1 MSSAKYARFTLNT
14 RKICALLFVV
24 ARLLQIL
31 QQISS
36 QRPAGFT
43 GGSVQLVKSGDLV
56 GRVHHSKGLLIWRH
70 AHIAGQSGADISAKV
85 LHLVFHGSFLPG
97 LRCARGARQNGCG
110 HPVDD
115 GHFGIF
121 AVSLLVFHF
130 DFLLFFVYGEQFL
143 IQIIPC
149 AAGKGNTEGLCRMAR
164 NFSASF
170 LLKKTRVFVEV
181 SA

>member
-1 MSSAKYARFTLNT
+1 MRVVIRCLAVVWFRAAAFFATAARQAPRRGRML
-14 RKICALLFVV
+14 R
-24 ARLLQIL
+24 REGPEWIL
-31 QQISS
+31 SCGLHKS
-36 QRPAGFT
+36 RPGLCPPAAYPHSRPARRECGCKT
-43 GGSVQLVKSGDLV
+43 AASCPCS
-56 GRVHHSKGLLIWRH
+56 I
-70 AHIAGQSGADISAKV
+70 
-85 LHLVFHGSFLPG
+85 LPG
-97 LRCARGARQNGCG
+97 LRCARGARQNGGG

-130 DFLLFFVYGEQFL
+130 DFLLFFVDGAQFL

-170 LLKKTRVFVEV
+170 FD
-181 SA
+181 